1 MSRSRRKPQSNLPF
15 AAAFALIQMLRD
27 PVQRSEEPFDAPEND
42 SALPKRRRDLSF
54 CELPERFAESYAPFE
69 TDYLSAAVSKPL
81 PNKMSGFSR
90 TDSGGESF

>member
-27 PVQRSEEPFDAPEND
+27 PGQRSEEPFAVPRND
-42 SALPKRRRDLSF
+42 SALPERREDFLFR
-54 CELPERFAESYAPFE
+54 ERQGRFAEPYASFE

-81 PNKMSGFSR
+81 PKHVSRFSGMN
-90 TDSGGESF
+90 DGGERC

>member
-27 PVQRSEEPFDAPEND
+27 PGQRSEEPFDAPRND
-42 SALPKRRRDLSF
+42 SALPKRREDLSF
-54 CELPERFAESYAPFE
+54 REMQGRFVEPYAPFE

-81 PNKMSGFSR
+81 PKHVSRFSGMN
-90 TDSGGESF
+90 DGGERC